1 MNATPPSL
9 PARLRRPVAVSA
21 TPLAATLGTALL
33 LVAVPA
39 ATVGSPADTAAA
51 GPRCVVD
58 PGTASSLL
66 EPKRVELTPSARA
79 PGARGVM
86 EVGMAAAP
94 YGVAVDPDGSYR
106 LRVEV
111 TAEGLRSRDGVH
123 HVVWAATPELDRHVR
138 LGTLGPEGRVEG
150 ELAWNKFLVFVTA
163 ESSPEPESWSGEILL
178 SGLSPSGR
186 MHTMAGHGPFSGEPC
201 LDPRS

>member
-1 MNATPPSL
+1 MDATPPPL
-9 PARLRRPVAVSA
+9 PDRRRPPVAASLTVA
-21 TPLAATLGTALL
+21 LLPALL
-33 LVAVPA
+33 LLAGPTATAGSGA
-39 ATVGSPADTAAA
+39 ACVVGTGTGSP
-51 GPRCVVD
+51 
-58 PGTASSLL
+58 LQ
-66 EPKRVELTPSARA
+66 PKRVELTPTARA
-79 PGARGVM
+79 PGARGAM
-86 EVGMAAAP
+86 EVAMAGSP

-111 TAEGLRSRDGVH
+111 TARGLRSRDGVH

-138 LGTLGPEGRVEG
+138 LGTLGPEGRVVG
-150 ELAWNKFLVFVTA
+150 ELTWNKFLVFVTA
-163 ESSPEPESWSGEILL
+163 ESSPEPESWSREILL